1 MMKLDQYVT
10 GSMIKR
16 LREGLGMT
24 QLQLAESLN
33 VSDKSVSKWET
44 GRGYPDIS
52 LLGPLAAAL
61 QVSVIELM
69 SGTDVMN
76 TNRSF
81 NMLRTRFHVCPVCGN
96 VILSTGEAVIS
107 CHGIVLPALEAEE
120 PDDTHALQVEK
131 SEDEYYVTSAHGM
144 SRSHHLSFIAGVR
157 DNACELVKLYPEG
170 AAEAR
175 FKIGRTKWLY
185 YCCNRHGLFRIPVR
199 P

>member
-1 MMKLDQYVT
+1 MKLDQYVT

-131 SEDEYYVTSAHGM
+131 SEDEYYVTSAHEM
-144 SRSHHLSFIAGVR
+144 SRSHHLSFIVGVR
-157 DNACELVKLYPEG
+157 DNACELVRLYPEG

-185 YCCNRHGLFRIPVR
+185 YCCNRHSLFRIPVR

>member
-1 MMKLDQYVT
+1 MKLDQYVT

-131 SEDEYYVTSAHGM
+131 SEDEYYVTSAHEM

-157 DNACELVKLYPEG
+157 DNACELVRLYPEG

-185 YCCNRHGLFRIPVR
+185 YCCNRHSLFRIPVR

>member
-1 MMKLDQYVT
+1 MDQYVT

-131 SEDEYYVTSAHGM
+131 SEDEYYVTSAHEM

-157 DNACELVKLYPEG
+157 DNACELVRLYPEG